1 MSIGKLLA
9 AFIARK
15 PLTWAFHVV
24 TLGLGVGVVIA
35 VLLLSQA
42 LDQRFARDLHNVN
55 LVVGAKGSPL
65 QLIMS
70 AVFQIDTPTGNIP
83 VSVAEKIAASPLV
96 AQSATISMGD
106 AIGEQRII
114 GTTPAYGALYG
125 AQFARGRWFSAPME
139 VVLGAEAAIALKA
152 DINSKLI
159 GQHGLTGGGEMHSE
173 FPYHVVGVLAP
184 TGAVIDRVV
193 LTPTESVWKLHDHEA
208 MERAGASGTEAAAA
222 PERQVTALLV
232 KYKSAMGALMLPRQ
246 IKAMPDIQAAI
257 PAIEIAR
264 LNVLFGAGAGVLR
277 GFGFAL
283 LALSAL
289 GFFVALFAAVQQR
302 AREFALLRAL
312 GAHRSLLLSLIALES
327 LVLGLIGGLLGVII
341 GRVAAAI
348 TAHATAGNGGPALDI
363 APIGVV
369 DITALA
375 AAAALSLLAALA
387 PSLMAY
393 RLDPARVMK
402 EG

>member
-15 PLTWAFHVV
+15 PLTWAFHVI

-35 VLLLSQA
+35 VVLLSQA
-42 LDQRFARDLHNVN
+42 LDQRFSRDLNNVN

-70 AVFQIDTPTGNIP
+70 AVFQIDIPTGNIP
-83 VSVAEKIAASPLV
+83 LSVAEQIAASPLV

-106 AIGEQRII
+106 AISGKRII
-114 GTTPAYGALYG
+114 GTTQSYGALYG
-125 AQFARGRWFSAPME
+125 ATIARGRWFSAPME
-139 VVLGAEAAIALKA
+139 VVLGAEAATALKA
-152 DINSKLI
+152 DVNSSLI
-159 GQHGLTGGGEMHSE
+159 GQHGLTAGGEAHAE
-173 FPYHVVGVLAP
+173 FPYRVVGVLAP

-193 LTPTESVWKLHDHEA
+193 LTPTESVWRLHDHEA
-208 MERAGASGTEAAAA
+208 MERAAAADAA
-222 PERQVTALLV
+222 PADAPPREVTALLV

-257 PAIEIAR
+257 PAIEMAR
-264 LNVLFGAGAGVLR
+264 LNVMFGAGAGVLR

-283 LALSAL
+283 LVLSAL

-327 LVLGLIGGLLGVII
+327 LVLGLIGGLLGVIV
-341 GRVAAAI
+341 GRFAAAV
-348 TAHATAGNGGPALDI
+348 TASAAAGNGGPALEI

-369 DITALA
+369 DLTALA
-375 AAAALSLLAALA
+375 AAAGLSLIAALA
-387 PSLMAY
+387 PSVMAY
-393 RLDPARVMK
+393 KLDPARVMK
-402 EG
+402 AG